1 MEATPVQDKRRNQ
14 FTHISI
20 ESLFLTCVIDAMEN
34 RCVATCD
41 IPGAFMHADMDEVV
55 HVKLEG
61 EIAKLLLKVD

>member
-1 MEATPVQDKRRNQ
+1 M
-14 FTHISI
+14 ISI
-20 ESLFLTCVIDAMEN
+20 ESLFLTCVIDVMEN

-61 EIAKLLLKVD
+61 